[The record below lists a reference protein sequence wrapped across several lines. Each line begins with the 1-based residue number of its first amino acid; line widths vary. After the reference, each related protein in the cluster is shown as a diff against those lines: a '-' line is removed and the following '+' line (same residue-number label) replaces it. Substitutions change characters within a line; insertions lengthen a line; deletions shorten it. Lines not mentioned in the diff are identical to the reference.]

1 MKDFDEEEYAISPDL
16 LEINERQ
23 IAILDQENVDGEG
36 WDYYCNGEVVRATIF
51 ENKIS
56 GTVRELVDSFD
67 VEIKADQ
74 NEITTSCSCGTK
86 DVVCKHTIAFLYSW
100 VNDRV
105 DFLDVGISM
114 KKLQKME
121 RQELIDIIE
130 RVLQNDPTNVRFFSD
145 RDYDEEELD
154 IEGLLE

>member
-1 MKDFDEEEYAISPDL
+1 MKDFDEEEYTISPDL

-67 VEIKADQ
+67 VEIKAVQ

-86 DVVCKHTIAFLYSW
+86 EGVCKHTIAFLYSW
-100 VNDRV
+100 VNDRA
-105 DFLDVGISM
+105 DFMDVGISM
-114 KKLQKME
+114 KKLQRME

-145 RDYDEEELD
+145 RDYDEDELD